1 MSTIIVVATG
11 IPLSPPTPSIR
22 TTKYFVPEVYNEQ
35 IHEWH
40 RRPFLMMAEGDSL
53 WGTTR
58 DGMIREGR
66 RLLGDDNKD
75 VEGLVLCTVDC
86 TRVLLSSK
94 SGNLREGQ
102 GVFLSGTFLTKVYPG
117 RDAGVFTNEFR
128 TWVHRKVGLDLKP
141 ERDFLWMKPDKP
153 SEDGQDYIVYFA
165 RIRPY
170 R

>member
-40 RRPFLMMAEGDSL
+40 RRPFLMMANGDSL

-58 DGMIREGR
+58 DGMIRDGR
-66 RLLGDDNKD
+66 RLLGDNKD
-75 VEGLVLCTVDC
+75 VEGLVLSTVDC
-86 TRVLLSSK
+86 SRVLLSSK

-102 GVFLSGTFLTKVYPG
+102 AVFVSGTFLTKVYPG
-117 RDAGVFTNEFR
+117 RDAAFTNEFR
-128 TWVHRKVGLDLKP
+128 TWVHKKVGLDLKP
-141 ERDFLWMKPDKP
+141 ERDFLWMRPDKP
-153 SEDGQDYIVYFA
+153 AEDEQEYIVYFA